1 MTRLAFPYVY
11 VDYLHKI
18 SIEIFVVHIFD
29 TNILQECQSFHTKN
43 KSLLSRKYHRELNHL
58 LSFVN
63 H

>member
-43 KSLLSRKYHRELNHL
+43 NLYDHENIVAS
-58 LSFVN
+58 
-63 H
+63 